1 MNPNPKE
8 ESMVPV
14 DITLH
19 QASNQLELIYASG
32 ERLMVP
38 VEIMR
43 VFSPSAEVQG
53 HGPGQETVQ
62 TGKRNVKIVALEPVG
77 SYALQPTFSDGH
89 DSGLFT
95 WALLAQMGRNTAQF
109 WSRYEDQ
116 LKRSGKG
123 RDDPMGAVS
132 TQGGSCSSH

>member
-1 MNPNPKE
+1 VNPNPKE

-32 ERLMVP
+32 ERWMVP

-62 TGKRNVKIVALEPVG
+62 TGKRNVKIVGLEPVG

-95 WALLAQMGRNTAQF
+95 WALLEQMGRNTAQF

>member
-8 ESMVPV
+8 EAMVPV

-62 TGKRNVKIVALEPVG
+62 TGKRNVKIVGLEPVG

>member
-1 MNPNPKE
+1 VNPNLKE

-62 TGKRNVKIVALEPVG
+62 TGKRNVKIVGLEPVG